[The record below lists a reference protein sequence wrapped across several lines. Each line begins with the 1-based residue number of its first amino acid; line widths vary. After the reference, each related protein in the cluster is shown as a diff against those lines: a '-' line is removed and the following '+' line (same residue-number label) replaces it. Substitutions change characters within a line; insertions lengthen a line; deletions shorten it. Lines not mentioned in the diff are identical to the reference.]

1 MSKLGSV
8 YSVGKLGYIYP
19 MGKLGSKLG
28 YYSLCFFN
36 IFETFHNKKS
46 KKERRKNLLQSWQQ
60 GNYLNWSSGM
70 ERRQKDKEWDLLG
83 SNRWLDCWMEQD
95 LASLE
100 HSPGASELR
109 LVWVALSQALE
120 QENTKEFI
128 WYFPM
133 QFLFSP
139 TSFITCIIKMPA
151 WYSHPRNCYSTISQ
165 GKKTRKQWEEIFF
178 DVLWF

>member
-1 MSKLGSV
+1 MRILFKREYFHKCFQTEFLKNV
-8 YSVGKLGYIYP
+8 CVCMYICWYSVEWHGK
-19 MGKLGSKLG
+19 KA
-28 YYSLCFFN
+28 
-36 IFETFHNKKS
+36 
-46 KKERRKNLLQSWQQ
+46 ERWRVRSFRFKQV
-60 GNYLNWSSGM
+60 M
-70 ERRQKDKEWDLLG
+70 
-83 SNRWLDCWMEQD
+83 DCWMEQD

-100 HSPGASELR
+100 HSPGVAELR
-109 LVWVALSQALE
+109 LVWVALTQALE

-133 QFLFSP
+133 QFPFSP

-165 GKKTRKQWEEIFF
+165 GKKKRKQWEEIFF